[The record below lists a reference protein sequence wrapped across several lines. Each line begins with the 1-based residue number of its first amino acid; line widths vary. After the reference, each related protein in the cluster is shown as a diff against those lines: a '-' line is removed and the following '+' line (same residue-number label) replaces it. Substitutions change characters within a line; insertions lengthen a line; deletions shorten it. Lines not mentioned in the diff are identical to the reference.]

1 MMVKKLVMSAFGPYS
16 GQETIDFTQFSGQVF
31 LIGGDTGAGKTTIFD
46 AICFALYGGGSGT
59 LRKDGATL
67 RNQDAGKKAKSFAE
81 LTFTAS
87 DGREYTVHRDT
98 AELKKPGASSTSVPT
113 DSVRLMDENGA
124 VLVKGSRK
132 VTDMVSQLT
141 GFDRDAFLRVSVLPQ
156 GEFDK
161 FLTADSRTRRDTL
174 RRIFGTQ
181 LYESYAKIVQ
191 KWQKT
196 TDDELS
202 SVNTAYGLLLER
214 YFPSDGAPRS
224 ISSAEEYIPQLE
236 EMLNSSRAR
245 KQEAAAECERISQE
259 LLQNNSLKSAAEKA
273 NSAISEW
280 KKALSGKQS
289 LDERQQ
295 EFSEKEALL
304 KRQKLALEAK
314 PALDKQVSSAE
325 KHAAARIRLNS
336 AKTQEKQ
343 AQEALTAAQQKRA
356 EAQALTPEREKALG
370 ELPTLEA
377 LLIKCEEAARAL
389 ERCRETQKQI
399 ETKQHE
405 LTKNAASA
413 ELCEKDRK
421 KLTDEISAAGILA
434 AGYAGALAEFNE
446 LTEKIAR
453 AESLSAEL
461 EKLAQLQR
469 KHDRAAAECEK
480 TAEACDRA
488 ELENAQLHNRY
499 YAAEAARIARKLKT
513 GVPCPVCGSA
523 EHPCPAEW
531 TDDIPTTE
539 QLDSAEETA
548 GKLRTERSS
557 AEKKLA
563 EISGALSS
571 QSTSTSREF
580 AAIMGED
587 MPEKSAAKAVNTHL
601 EVLRSTT
608 AEKQAA
614 LERCS
619 DAEKSLPELRR
630 KLEKQEQNIAS
641 LADEKERLTA
651 ELSRLNS
658 EYSALKAAADEK
670 QSGLEGRTPEMLA
683 DEISAKKAQIKRVTD
698 LQYEAD
704 KYLADAEKSA
714 AAAVTSVSELSAALS
729 EYSAELAEADGALA
743 RELTRCGFADPEELR
758 KYIVTREELSALE
771 QDIQTYSEAVTEAR
785 TRLSECEKRLPENT
799 EPQPLEQ
806 FAETEQRLSAEQK
819 SKQEELA
826 KSSTEI
832 SGLEHTLDEIK
843 KRFDESRSI
852 ASRQQTLRE
861 LNRVING
868 SGEERISFEAFIQ
881 MRMFRG
887 VLEEANQ
894 RLSVMSGGRYRF
906 ALRTQNVRA
915 NAVEG
920 LDIDIIDYNSG
931 SEARRDVA
939 TLSGGERF
947 LASFA
952 LATGLSD
959 YTLRQGAGRRSDML
973 FIDEGFSSLDSDT
986 FSLAFEV
993 IEKLRA
999 QNRMVGIVTHVAE
1012 IQEYFKDRQI
1022 YVHKKKTGSTI
1033 TTVCR

>member
-67 RNQDAGKKAKSFAE
+67 RNQDSGKKAKSFAE
-81 LTFTAS
+81 LTFTSA
-87 DGREYTVHRDT
+87 DGKEYTVHRDT
-98 AELKKPGASSTSVPT
+98 AELKKPGASSSAASM

-181 LYESYAKIVQ
+181 LYESYAKVVQ

-214 YFPSDGAPRS
+214 YFPSDGETRC
-224 ISSAEEYIPQLE
+224 ISSAEAYIPQLE
-236 EMLNSSRAR
+236 EMLKSSRAG

-280 KKALSGKQS
+280 EKALSGKNF
-289 LDERQQ
+289 LDEKQQ

-304 KRQKLALEAK
+304 KRRKLALEVK
-314 PALDKQVSSAE
+314 PALDKQE
-325 KHAAARIRLNS
+325 NAAGKRTAAQERLNS
-336 AKTQEKQ
+336 AKVQEKQ
-343 AQEALTAAQQKRA
+343 AQEALAAAQEKRDQS
-356 EAQALTPEREKALG
+356 EALTAEREKNLG

-377 LLIKCEEAARAL
+377 MLTKCEEAAQAL
-389 ERCRETQKQI
+389 QRCQ
-399 ETKQHE
+399 ETKKLIENAQRE
-405 LTKNAASA
+405 LTKNTTAA

-421 KLTDEISAAGILA
+421 KLSDDISAAEILA
-434 AGYAGALAEFNE
+434 AKSAGAQAAFNE
-446 LTEKIAR
+446 LSEKISR

-461 EKLAQLQR
+461 DKLDQLQR
-469 KHDRAAAECEK
+469 KFDRAAAECK
-480 TAEACDRA
+480 KSAESCDQA
-488 ELENAQLHNRY
+488 ELANARLHTRY
-499 YAAEAARIARKLKT
+499 YAAEAARIARKLKS
-513 GVPCPVCGSA
+513 GVPCPVCGST
-523 EHPCPAEW
+523 EHPSPAEW
-531 TDDIPTTE
+531 TDDIPTAE
-539 QLDSAEETA
+539 QLESAEETA
-548 GKLRTERSS
+548 EALRSEKSA

-563 EISGALSS
+563 EISGALNS
-571 QSTSTSREF
+571 QRTNTSREF
-580 AAIMGED
+580 ALIMGAD
-587 MPEKSAAKAVNTHL
+587 MPEKSAVEAVIMRL
-601 EVLRSTT
+601 ESLRNETS
-608 AEKQAA
+608 EKQSA
-614 LERCS
+614 LERCKS
-619 DAEKSLPELRR
+619 AEKSLPELRR
-630 KLEKQEQNIAS
+630 RLKEQEQNQNS
-641 LADEKERLTA
+641 LADTKENLTA

-658 EYSALKAAADEK
+658 EYSALRAAADEK
-670 QSGLEGRTPEMLA
+670 QSGLEGRTPEMLTA
-683 DEISAKKAQIKRVTD
+683 EISEKKAQIKRVTD
-698 LQYEAD
+698 IQNAAV
-704 KYLADAEKSA
+704 KSLADAEKSA
-714 AAAVTSVSELSAALS
+714 AAAATSVSELTAALS
-729 EYSAELAEADGALA
+729 EHSAELAEADSALA
-743 RELTRCGFADPEELR
+743 CELERSGFANPEELK
-758 KYIVTREELSALE
+758 KYIVTRESISALE
-771 QDIQTYSEAVTEAR
+771 HEIQTYTEAVTEAR
-785 TRLSECEKRLPENT
+785 TRLSECEKRLPEST
-799 EPQPLEQ
+799 TPQPLEQ
-806 FAETEQRLSAEQK
+806 FVEAEQRLSAEQK

-826 KSSTEI
+826 KFSTEI
-832 SGLEHTLDEIK
+832 SGLEHTLAEIR

-952 LATGLSD
+952 LAIGLSD
-959 YTLRQGAGRRSDML
+959 FTLRQGAGRRSDML

-1022 YVHKKKTGSTI
+1022 YVHKNKTGSTI
-1033 TTVCR
+1033 TTTCR